1 MGILRDDIPT
11 KSAMP
16 VSEIKFIAKL
26 DQNESPIDIPL
37 NIKEAIFEEFKKV
50 EFNRYPQPKFYYET
64 KDIFSSYI
72 DVNSKNFLITVGAD
86 QGIWLSF
93 FIAGGKNR
101 SAIIYE
107 PTYPIFKHAGKITQT
122 NLTIV
127 NLGVRYE
134 INPNTFKNHNI
145 IAIVNPNNPTGNL
158 QDKEVIYKALEHSAL
173 IVIDEAYYPFSGITY
188 KNLIYDFKNLY
199 IIRSLSKSLLAG
211 IRIGLVIADEEIVNL
226 CEEVLT
232 APYHLSILQ
241 LVILRNFHLIKD
253 IYESSINV
261 VNSEKERIYKAFQK
275 LNIEYIKSYAN
286 FILFKV
292 DNPNLVYSKLLEKGI
307 RIRNISYM
315 KGLESYL
322 RVTIG
327 KPNENELFI
336 KAMQEAIYTN

>member
-1 MGILRDDIPT
+1 MGILRNDIPI

-26 DQNESPIDIPL
+26 DQNESPIDIPF

-64 KDIFSSYI
+64 KEIFSSYI
-72 DVNSKNFLITVGAD
+72 DINPKNFLITVGAD
-86 QGIWLSF
+86 QAIWLSF
-93 FIAGGKNR
+93 FIAGGKDK
-101 SAIIYE
+101 SAVIYE

-122 NLTIV
+122 NLNIV
-127 NLGVRYE
+127 NLGVKYE
-134 INPNTFKNHNI
+134 IDPNTFKNHNI
-145 IAIVNPNNPTGNL
+145 ITIVNPNNPTGNL
-158 QDKEVIYKALEHSAL
+158 QNKEIIYKALECNAL

-188 KNLIYDFKNLY
+188 KDLIYDFRNLY

-232 APYHLSILQ
+232 TPYHISILQ
-241 LVILRNFHLIKD
+241 LVILRNFHLFKD
-253 IYESSINV
+253 IYESSIIM
-261 VNSEKERIYKAFQK
+261 VNNEKEKIYMAFDK
-275 LNIEYIKSYAN
+275 LNIEYVKSYAN

-292 DNPNLVYSKLLEKGI
+292 NDPNLVYDKLLEKGI

-322 RVTIG
+322 RVTVG
-327 KPNENELFI
+327 KPEENELFI
-336 KAMQEAIYTN
+336 RALQDIIYTY